1 MTPTTTTLI
10 LHNNT
15 ARKDKPRRYKL
26 TLIPNEINVHSS
38 KLNKLQAL
46 AINNVISIIG
56 NK

>member
-15 ARKDKPRRYKL
+15 ASKDKPKRYKL
-26 TLIPNEINVHSS
+26 TLIPSEINVRSS